1 MSILRFF
8 AGLFGVIAAALFGN
22 WVGDQMRARATGEK
36 GHQFQFSRPSPESE
50 TGETVVSIKPNLTNV
65 GPALLAGAL
74 LRPHVAWA
82 FLGGVLSSGLLGERY
97 EKEAGEWIKSKMP
110 ARKAPAEE

>member
-8 AGLFGVIAAALFGN
+8 AGLLGVFAAALCGN

-36 GHQFQFSRPSPESE
+36 SHQFQFSRPSPE
-50 TGETVVSIKPNLTNV
+50 GETVVAIHPNLTNV

-74 LRPHVAWA
+74 LKPHVAWA

-97 EKEAGEWIKSKMP
+97 EKAAVKYLKSKLP
-110 ARKAPAEE
+110 ARPE